1 MIHGLGFRVF
11 GKRSMIH
18 GSVRVGLGD
27 VRCLRL
33 GCWRDTRIHSNNVLD
48 TEGRDRDQTALFQ
61 HGFFKKEEG
70 CKFAGWQH
78 PLGMKQNKKL
88 LVLAAEI
95 IPGGSPPFGWKP
107 SYCRF
112 AA

>member
-1 MIHGLGFRVF
+1 
-11 GKRSMIH
+11 
-18 GSVRVGLGD
+18 
-27 VRCLRL
+27 
-33 GCWRDTRIHSNNVLD
+33 VLD
-48 TEGRDRDQTALFQ
+48 TEGRDRNQTALFQ
-61 HGFFKKEEG
+61 QKKKKMMNLQSKAPKAAEFLKKEEG
-70 CKFAGWQH
+70 CKFAWWQH
-78 PLGMKQNKKL
+78 PLGMKQNKTKQNKKL